1 MLGTIARVI
10 RYLFDLRR
18 EMHRAEAMK
27 RVVRTAR

>member
-1 MLGTIARVI
+1 VI